1 MQKQNDQPKRGR
13 GRPLKEPVQ
22 PPRPGTVDSLEAIEK
37 RIHVRTLSYIHAS
50 SQRRKMDEN
59 VRADL
64 CRQTAMLYEHVYR
77 LTMEKLMGRARGE
90 ELKTLPS
97 LRGEFRRLVIQL
109 SLADGVD
116 VEDELEE
123 L

>member
-1 MQKQNDQPKRGR
+1 MKQDEKPKRGR
-13 GRPLKEPVQ
+13 GRPRKEPVQ
-22 PPRPGTVDSLEAIEK
+22 PSRPETVDSIEEIE
-37 RIHVRTLSYIHAS
+37 RRLQERTVAYIHAS
-50 SQRRKMDEN
+50 SERRRMDEN

-64 CRQTAMLYEHVYR
+64 CRQAAILYEHVYR

-109 SLADGVD
+109 ALAEGVD